1 MFKPLKGPILDIRHF
16 THFSSKAEPRLRLTR
31 FPHLS
36 NTKSNTASDTHL
48 VQNTTTSNPILDAN
62 TTNTPDPQSRAI
74 FVVQS
79 SFENKTSLETT
90 SDNEEKLYH
99 ANDILLNEEKPLI
112 KIDSPEA
119 QSEEFISQKMSI
131 FEHFPPVP
139 LSENEQPGIKE
150 NSSEIEKMVFGDMSR
165 QSTSEKPISII
176 DETHTNDELAFKSS
190 NSESASNKT
199 NTENIISQKKE
210 QNITLDD
217 YNENDVDYIDGEQ
230 FSASSKVTTIV
241 LAEPPILGF
250 DEHNDVEIILNN
262 GPAVKE
268 NLPSFKKTNTS
279 SDVKIISNITA
290 AFSETFESTTI
301 GNVLGKIDSEK
312 EELYELTPPSLT
324 LQPPLLASSS
334 IDSLSETKKAAAE
347 KSFNTS
353 SKL

>member
-1 MFKPLKGPILDIRHF
+1 M
-16 THFSSKAEPRLRLTR
+16 TR

-36 NTKSNTASDTHL
+36 NTKSNKTSDTHL
-48 VQNTTTSNPILDAN
+48 GQNATTSNPISDSN
-62 TTNTPDPQSRAI
+62 TTNTSDPQSRAI

-79 SFENKTSLETT
+79 SFENKTSFVTT
-90 SDNEEKLYH
+90 PDNNGKAYH
-99 ANDILLNEEKPLI
+99 ANDVLLNEDNPLI
-112 KIDSPEA
+112 KIDSPEVPP
-119 QSEEFISQKMSI
+119 EEFISQKMSI

-139 LSENEQPGIKE
+139 LSENEQPGNKE
-150 NSSEIEKMVFGDMSR
+150 KSSEIEKMVFGEMSR
-165 QSTSEKPISII
+165 QSTSEKLISII
-176 DETHTNDELAFKSS
+176 DETHTNDELAFKSF
-190 NSESASNKT
+190 NSESASDKT
-199 NTENIISQKKE
+199 NKENIISQKEE
-210 QNITLDD
+210 QNITLVD

-241 LAEPPILGF
+241 LAEPPIPGF
-250 DEHNDVEIILNN
+250 SEHNDIEIIPNN
-262 GPAVKE
+262 EPIVKE
-268 NLPSFKKTNTS
+268 NLSSSQKTNIS
-279 SDVKIISNITA
+279 NNVEVISNITA

-324 LQPPLLASSS
+324 LQPPLLASSF

>member
-1 MFKPLKGPILDIRHF
+1 M
-16 THFSSKAEPRLRLTR
+16 
-31 FPHLS
+31 
-36 NTKSNTASDTHL
+36 
-48 VQNTTTSNPILDAN
+48 DAN

-99 ANDILLNEEKPLI
+99 ANDVLSNEENPWI

-150 NSSEIEKMVFGDMSR
+150 NSSEIEKMVFGEMSR

-176 DETHTNDELAFKSS
+176 DETHTIDELAFKSS
-190 NSESASNKT
+190 NNESASNKT
-199 NTENIISQKKE
+199 NKENIISQKGE
-210 QNITLDD
+210 PID

-241 LAEPPILGF
+241 LAEPSIPGF
-250 DEHNDVEIILNN
+250 NEHNDVEIILNN
-262 GPAVKE
+262 EPAVKE
-268 NLPSFKKTNTS
+268 NLPSFQTTNTS
-279 SDVKIISNITA
+279 DDVKIISNIPA
-290 AFSETFESTTI
+290 AFSQTFESTTI
-301 GNVLGKIDSEK
+301 GNVLGKIDPEK

-347 KSFNTS
+347 KSFNNS

>member
-1 MFKPLKGPILDIRHF
+1 M
-16 THFSSKAEPRLRLTR
+16 
-31 FPHLS
+31 
-36 NTKSNTASDTHL
+36 
-48 VQNTTTSNPILDAN
+48 DAN
-62 TTNTPDPQSRAI
+62 TTNAPDPQSRAI

-99 ANDILLNEEKPLI
+99 ANDVLLNEETPWI

-139 LSENEQPGIKE
+139 LSENEQPGINE
-150 NSSEIEKMVFGDMSR
+150 NSSETEKMVFGEMSK

-199 NTENIISQKKE
+199 NKENIISQKEE
-210 QNITLDD
+210 QNITLVD

-241 LAEPPILGF
+241 LAEPPIPGF

-262 GPAVKE
+262 EAAVKE
-268 NLPSFKKTNTS
+268 NLPSFQTTNTS
-279 SDVKIISNITA
+279 DEYITA
-290 AFSETFESTTI
+290 AFSDTFESTTI

-312 EELYELTPPSLT
+312 EELYELTTPSLT